1 MPVSIRMSIF
11 TDVRNRLVPQASE
24 SRTADRAWLILY
36 GRSYR
41 DLQEFLERAKSKLEL
56 KNVCLTEETFELRQ
70 EDVRYLLRDEV
81 AAGNSPT
88 ADV

>member
-1 MPVSIRMSIF
+1 VSRA
-11 TDVRNRLVPQASE
+11 TE
-24 SRTADRAWLILY
+24 SRMADRTWLSLY

-41 DLQEFLERAKSKLEL
+41 DLQEFVKRAKSKLEL
-56 KNVCLTEETFELRQ
+56 QTLCLTEETFEFRQ
-70 EDVRYLLRDEV
+70 EDVRYLLRDEM